1 MENEWRRFLCS
12 FKFLSHFTLIL
23 KIPLSPYHNEM
34 QPIQQWMQANASLS
48 NRCTCT
54 YVNMNK
60 MFKYFASNWTVFCL
74 IFWVFLAC
82 IHIHSYT
89 IQGSFCTC
97 KNFRWCRRPLVC
109 LMRISPAEDWVL
121 ADEGAG
127 VECERS
133 SGLPGAQV
141 YIKFSWE
148 IEEIEFKFNLEK

>member
-60 MFKYFASNWTVFCL
+60 MFKYFASNWTVF
-74 IFWVFLAC
+74 FVWYSEFFLPAFTSILTQSRAAFAPVRISVGVGDHLSVWWEFLQLKTEC
-82 IHIHSYT
+82 
-89 IQGSFCTC
+89 
-97 KNFRWCRRPLVC
+97 W
-109 LMRISPAEDWVL
+109 LMRELVL
-121 ADEGAG
+121 NVNG
-127 VECERS
+127 VLVS
-133 SGLPGAQV
+133 LGPKS
-141 YIKFSWE
+141 I
-148 IEEIEFKFNLEK
+148 